1 MSKNIN
7 IELVKDRMFKNK
19 ITVKIKEEEYIIRY
33 SDDVNP
39 IVVNTYL
46 LKMVE
51 DTDKIIKI
59 IKKNEFYIE
68 NITETKKRLAFQDAL
83 NKTMI
88 LEGVND
94 MSNPEITVNINIL
107 DKDIKRLEKVKQLL
121 DDIKEIDSGFKLGN
135 IIEASENTILIFN
148 CDCLYKK
155 EYLERM
161 QRYLTNE
168 LKHKCIILS
177 NGLTL
182 DKAIGIDYAKGRD
195 YTTVTYYND
204 EGNLVKEETT
214 QYK

>member
-1 MSKNIN
+1 
-7 IELVKDRMFKNK
+7 
-19 ITVKIKEEEYIIRY
+19 
-33 SDDVNP
+33 
-39 IVVNTYL
+39 
-46 LKMVE
+46 
-51 DTDKIIKI
+51 
-59 IKKNEFYIE
+59 
-68 NITETKKRLAFQDAL
+68 
-83 NKTMI
+83 
-88 LEGVND
+88 

-107 DKDIKRLEKVKQLL
+107 DKDIKKLEKVKQLL

-148 CDCLYKK
+148 CDCLCKK

-195 YTTVTYYND
+195 YTTITYYNY
-204 EGNLVKEETT
+204 EGKPIKEETI

>member
-83 NKTMI
+83 NKT
-88 LEGVND
+88 
-94 MSNPEITVNINIL
+94 
-107 DKDIKRLEKVKQLL
+107 
-121 DDIKEIDSGFKLGN
+121 
-135 IIEASENTILIFN
+135 
-148 CDCLYKK
+148 
-155 EYLERM
+155 
-161 QRYLTNE
+161 
-168 LKHKCIILS
+168 
-177 NGLTL
+177 
-182 DKAIGIDYAKGRD
+182 IGY
-195 YTTVTYYND
+195 
-204 EGNLVKEETT
+204 
-214 QYK
+214 

>member
-83 NKTMI
+83 NKTISVLCADNKI
-88 LEGVND
+88 L
-94 MSNPEITVNINIL
+94 TFNI
-107 DKDIKRLEKVKQLL
+107 
-121 DDIKEIDSGFKLGN
+121 S
-135 IIEASENTILIFN
+135 
-148 CDCLYKK
+148 LYKK
-155 EYLERM
+155 YDRPFSRNYIKREITAGY
-161 QRYLTNE
+161 
-168 LKHKCIILS
+168 CI
-177 NGLTL
+177 
-182 DKAIGIDYAKGRD
+182 R
-195 YTTVTYYND
+195 
-204 EGNLVKEETT
+204 
-214 QYK
+214 

>member
-1 MSKNIN
+1 
-7 IELVKDRMFKNK
+7 
-19 ITVKIKEEEYIIRY
+19 
-33 SDDVNP
+33 
-39 IVVNTYL
+39 
-46 LKMVE
+46 
-51 DTDKIIKI
+51 
-59 IKKNEFYIE
+59 
-68 NITETKKRLAFQDAL
+68 
-83 NKTMI
+83 
-88 LEGVND
+88 

-107 DKDIKRLEKVKQLL
+107 DKDIKKLEKVKQLL

-161 QRYLTNE
+161 RRYLTNE

-195 YTTVTYYND
+195 YTTITYYNY
-204 EGNLVKEETT
+204 EGKPIKEETI